1 MSDEPTPSHRPPPVR
16 WWLAGLILLAA
27 ALGYGGLWFIP
38 HVSQQQFNLQ
48 VAQIIIISFLLL
60 LLWVMLFSRMRW
72 RTRFA
77 ILGLVFGGLGLMA
90 ALFRMH
96 GVSGN
101 LVPILEPRWVRHE
114 FQKPTAL
121 APVTAL
127 QAQSSASDFPQ
138 FLGPNRDG
146 RLAGPRLATNWTERP
161 PAQLWR
167 VPVGAA
173 WSGFAVVGAVA
184 ITQEQRGAE
193 ECVIAYDLPT
203 GKVLWSHADP
213 RRFFNTLAGEGPRAT
228 PTIAGRR
235 VFVQGATGLLNCLD
249 LADGHPLWSKDLFAT
264 NGASLPGWGE
274 AISPLVLP
282 DLVIVSAGSPKETA
296 LVAFRVADGSLAWS
310 NAAPQ
315 AGYSSPVAATFAGT
329 KQILLFA
336 DALIGFDASTGLEL
350 WRFPWPGG
358 HPHVSTPI
366 LAGDSEVIISSGYGT
381 GSARVKIERDAT
393 GQWSAK
399 PVWRTNRMKAKFT
412 DLILQRDSIYGLD
425 DGIMECIDART
436 GALAWKDGRYG
447 HGQSLLVAD
456 LLLVMA
462 ESGEVILLDPQ
473 PDKLRELTRFRALDG
488 KTWNPPALAGQYLL
502 VRNDKEAACFK
513 MPLRN

>member
-1 MSDEPTPSHRPPPVR
+1 
-16 WWLAGLILLAA
+16 
-27 ALGYGGLWFIP
+27 
-38 HVSQQQFNLQ
+38 
-48 VAQIIIISFLLL
+48 
-60 LLWVMLFSRMRW
+60 
-72 RTRFA
+72 
-77 ILGLVFGGLGLMA
+77 
-90 ALFRMH
+90 
-96 GVSGN
+96 
-101 LVPILEPRWVRHE
+101 
-114 FQKPTAL
+114 
-121 APVTAL
+121 
-127 QAQSSASDFPQ
+127 
-138 FLGPNRDG
+138 
-146 RLAGPRLATNWTERP
+146 
-161 PAQLWR
+161 
-167 VPVGAA
+167 
-173 WSGFAVVGAVA
+173 
-184 ITQEQRGAE
+184 
-193 ECVIAYDLPT
+193 
-203 GKVLWSHADP
+203 
-213 RRFFNTLAGEGPRAT
+213 
-228 PTIAGRR
+228 
-235 VFVQGATGLLNCLD
+235 
-249 LADGHPLWSKDLFAT
+249 
-264 NGASLPGWGE
+264 
-274 AISPLVLP
+274 
-282 DLVIVSAGSPKETA
+282 
-296 LVAFRVADGSLAWS
+296 
-310 NAAPQ
+310 
-315 AGYSSPVAATFAGT
+315 VAATFAGT